1 MNTLPPQPVD
11 GSSTPRRYRLGH
23 TLKIHGRVAFAQ
35 VFAGKV
41 RHSVGPLSVWARPN
55 ALPNSR
61 LGLSVNRAVGTAV
74 QRNRL
79 KRLLR
84 EAFRLRR
91 HELPQGYDWVV
102 VIYKHTPRKLDEYQK
117 LLQQATAQLDRV
129 WQKKQRTTGG

>member
-1 MNTLPPQPVD
+1 M
-11 GSSTPRRYRLGH
+11 
-23 TLKIHGRVAFAQ
+23 HGRVAFAQ

-55 ALPNSR
+55 ELPHSR
-61 LGLSVNRAVGTAV
+61 LGLSVNRAVGSAV

-84 EAFRLRR
+84 EAFRLRQ

-102 VIYKHTPRKLDEYQK
+102 VVYKHAPRTLIEYQN
-117 LLQQATAQLDRV
+117 LLQQATTQLDRV
-129 WQKKQRTTGG
+129 WQKKQGQTG